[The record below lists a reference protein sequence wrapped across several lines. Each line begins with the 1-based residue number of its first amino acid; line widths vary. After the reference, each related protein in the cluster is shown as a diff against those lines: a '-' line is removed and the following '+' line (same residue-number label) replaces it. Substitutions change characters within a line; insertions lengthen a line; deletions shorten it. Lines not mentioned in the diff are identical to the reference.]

1 MLFPRVY
8 IQNISPLRRDLI
20 SRAVRW
26 ENFARSQYSKWVTQT
41 WRKMAQFSFI
51 RAWYSYFMFGGCSTY
66 IRDVKKSFVM
76 SSLLKSW
83 QIYNCLRFLVNRIS
97 VELFVMFCAIWYY
110 LYNLKN
116 VKNAHGGVLFLV
128 KLQAF
133 SLQLY

>member
-41 WRKMAQFSFI
+41 WRKMAQLSFI

-76 SSLLKSW
+76 SFLLKSW

-128 KLQAF
+128 KLHAK